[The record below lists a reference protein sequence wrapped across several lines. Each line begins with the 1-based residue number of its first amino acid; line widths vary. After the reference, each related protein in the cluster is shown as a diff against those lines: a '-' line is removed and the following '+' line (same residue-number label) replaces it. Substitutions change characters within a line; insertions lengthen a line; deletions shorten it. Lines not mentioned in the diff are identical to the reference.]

1 MKKTNWIILSFIIS
15 LFIFIAPGQSKEVQS
30 YKEECELSI
39 KQVKAIGF
47 KLTHVAT
54 KKDVISLFF
63 QKGNDVYQF
72 DGWRGTDGYSCY
84 VLTNEWQNTQS
95 QAE

>member
-1 MKKTNWIILSFIIS
+1 MG
-15 LFIFIAPGQSKEVQS
+15 PGQTKEVQS

-39 KQVKAIGF
+39 KQVKGIGF

-63 QKGNDVYQF
+63 EKGNNDVYQL
-72 DGWRGTDGYSCY
+72 DAWRGTDGYSCY
-84 VLTNEWQNTQS
+84 ILTNE
-95 QAE
+95 